1 MTEVGALELGGTRAV
16 VCVGNGPDRHGPVV
30 EITTTSPDQTLDAV
44 CVAFESFRREGRAFD
59 RIGVAS
65 FGPVGVNPSR
75 SDFGCIGP
83 TPKPG
88 WSGADVAGVLAR
100 RLGAAVVLD
109 TDVNGAAVGEARWG
123 ASSGLRSHAYITVG
137 TGVGVG
143 LVIEGRP
150 VHGHSHPEGGHLRVR
165 RLSHDAYPGR
175 CAWHGDCLEGLIC
188 GPALEERL
196 GFRGE
201 DACDDHPVWAL
212 VGSYLGEACAM
223 LALTCAPERIVIGGG
238 VGRRP
243 QVLAQA
249 RHALGH
255 ALAGYVAALP
265 EPALDRYLVSPGLGG
280 RSGLFGA
287 MAMALGASDEGL
299 ANDCII

>member
-16 VCVGNGPDRHGPVV
+16 VCVGGGPDQHGPVV
-30 EITTTSPDQTLDAV
+30 EIATTSPEETLDAV
-44 CVAFESFRREGRAFD
+44 CAAFETFRREGRVFD

-65 FGPVGVNPSR
+65 FGPIGVDPAR
-75 SDFGCIGP
+75 PGFGRIGS

-88 WSGADVAGVLAR
+88 WSGADVAGVLER

-109 TDVNGAAVGEARWG
+109 TDVNGAAVGEGLWG
-123 ASSGLRSHAYITVG
+123 AAAGLRSHAYITVG

-165 RLSHDAYPGR
+165 RASGDDYPGR
-175 CAWHGDCLEGLIC
+175 CPWHRDCLEGLIC
-188 GPALEERL
+188 GPALEARL
-196 GFRGE
+196 GFRAE
-201 DACDDHPVWAL
+201 EARDDDPVWTL
-212 VGSYLGEACAM
+212 VGYYLGEACAM
-223 LALTCAPERIVIGGG
+223 LALTAAPERIVIGGG

-243 QVLAQA
+243 EVLAEA
-249 RHALGH
+249 RRALGT

-265 EPALDRYLVSPGLGG
+265 EPVLDRYLVSPGLGG

-287 MAMALGASDEGL
+287 MAMALNTSDERL